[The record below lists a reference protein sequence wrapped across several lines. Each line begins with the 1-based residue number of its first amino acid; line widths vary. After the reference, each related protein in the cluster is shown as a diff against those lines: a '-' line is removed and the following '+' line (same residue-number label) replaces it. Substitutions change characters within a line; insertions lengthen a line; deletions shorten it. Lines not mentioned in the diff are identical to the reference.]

1 VTQYALRP
9 SVLLVFLAAANFLAM
24 TVWLMLGPLLVEL
37 AAVFHTSV
45 AITGQLTAATAVT
58 WALTAFLAGPV
69 SDIYGRRRMLLAGL
83 MLTVLGTLSA
93 AFAWNFGALLAF
105 RCLTGVGAAM
115 IPPNCLATIADVF
128 PPAQRGKAMGWVISA
143 TGLGTAFGV
152 PLVTLLSGIGGW
164 RVPFYVVG
172 ALLLFLWVLLW
183 VWFPTSQAR
192 HTGSFVGHF
201 QAVGVQAALWFVLA
215 ANCLQVMAFMGLS
228 SYLAAYLMHTYRLSA
243 GATAMPLVAAGL
255 GVIAGSLVGGRV
267 AGQSSRV
274 AVVALAF
281 VGGGF
286 GAALVFMTDLSPWVT
301 VLLAFSVAGLLPLS
315 WPVTAVLLTELAGQS
330 RATATGLFAVSNQ
343 LGAVGGASLGGVML
357 VLGGFP
363 LVGLFCLVTAALA
376 AGVLRGKV
384 HQAVTNPMPLSPS

>member
-1 VTQYALRP
+1 
-9 SVLLVFLAAANFLAM
+9 M

-37 AAVFHTSV
+37 ATVFHTSV
-45 AITGQLTAATAVT
+45 AVTGQLTAATAIT

-69 SDIYGRRRMLLAGL
+69 SDIYGRRRMLLTGL
-83 MLTVLGTLSA
+83 MLMVLGTLSA

-128 PPAQRGKAMGWVISA
+128 PPHQRGKAMGWVISA

-152 PLVTLLSGIGGW
+152 PLVALLADIGGW
-164 RVPFYVVG
+164 RVPFYVIGACSCPLMGSLVG
-172 ALLLFLWVLLW
+172 LV
-183 VWFPTSQAR
+183 SQRATPAG
-192 HTGSFVGHF
+192 HSGSFVAHF
-201 QAVGVQAALWFVLA
+201 QAVGGTAALWCVLA
-215 ANCLQVMAFMGLS
+215 ANCLQVMAFMGMS

-243 GATAMPLVAAGL
+243 GATALPLTVAGL

-267 AGQSSRV
+267 AGQASRV

-286 GAALVFMTDLSPWVT
+286 GAALVFTTDISPWVT
-301 VLLAFSVAGLLPLS
+301 VLLAFGVAGLLPLS

-357 VLGGFP
+357 ALGSFP
-363 LVGLFCLVTAALA
+363 LVGLFCLVTAVMA
-376 AGVLRGKV
+376 AGVIHAKV
-384 HQAVTNPMPLSPS
+384 QQTAEGHRPLVPS